1 MDITETIKVKSD
13 QLNADDLLAG
23 PITVTVEGAKR
34 GSEDQPV
41 IVNIS
46 GGHQPWKPCKGM
58 RRVLLQFWGKET
70 DNWIGKSITLFRDP
84 TARWSG
90 KEVGGIRIS
99 HMEGLQKAETV
110 PITVSRGKKEP
121 VTIQPL
127 NVAPPSFMDAW
138 RAKFKAAPKAVRD
151 VCRRMA
157 AAYEAGS
164 IDALEGAVVKPE
176 ENVPDDWRRVLG
188 EFADAIAT
196 EVRK

>member
-34 GSEDQPV
+34 GSDDQPV

-58 RRVLLQFWGKET
+58 RRVLLQFWGPET
-70 DNWIGKSITLFRDP
+70 DNWIGKALTLFRDP
-84 TARWSG
+84 AARWSG

-99 HMEGLQKAETV
+99 HMEGLQRAETV
-110 PITVSRGKKEP
+110 PVTVSRGKKEM

-127 NVAPPSFMDAW
+127 NVAPPSFMDGW
-138 RAKFKAAPKAVRD
+138 RAKFKAAPKPVLAV
-151 VCRRMA
+151 CKRMA
-157 AAYEAGS
+157 EAYEAGT
-164 IDALEGAVVKPE
+164 IDALEAAVATPDDE
-176 ENVPDDWRRVLG
+176 VPDDWRRILG